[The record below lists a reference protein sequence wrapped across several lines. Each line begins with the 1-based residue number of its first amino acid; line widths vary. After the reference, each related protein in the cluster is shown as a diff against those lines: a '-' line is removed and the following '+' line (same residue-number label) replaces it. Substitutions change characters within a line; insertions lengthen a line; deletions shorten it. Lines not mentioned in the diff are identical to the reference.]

1 MSIGIFTDKSCKPS
15 IDDMLKAV
23 SASEVNLKALFGII
37 EENFK
42 AKSEF
47 KFYGRNYGWALNF
60 RKSGKSLI
68 SIYPSDN
75 MFTVQII
82 LDKVQAEEA
91 INSDISEAVRDIIN
105 NTEEIC
111 EGKWI
116 YIKVESTSK
125 IKDIETLLKI
135 RIKKKIKV

>member
-1 MSIGIFTDKSCKPS
+1 MSIGIFTDKVCKPS
-15 IDDMLKAV
+15 IDDMFEAV
-23 SASEVNLKALFGII
+23 SASKVNLKALFGII

-42 AKSEF
+42 AQSEF
-47 KFYGRNYGWALNF
+47 KFYGINYGWALNF

-68 SIYPSDN
+68 SIYPGDN

-82 LDKVQAEEA
+82 LDRMQAENA
-91 INSDISEAVRDIIN
+91 ISSNISESIKSIIS

-116 YIKVESTSK
+116 YIKVTPTSE
-125 IKDIETLLKI
+125 INDIQTLLKI
-135 RIKKKIKV
+135 RMKK

>member
-1 MSIGIFTDKSCKPS
+1 MSIGIFTDKSSKPS
-15 IDDMLKAV
+15 VDEMSEAV
-23 SASEVNLKALFGII
+23 SASKANLKALLDVI
-37 EENFK
+37 EEKFK

-47 KFYGRNYGWALNF
+47 KFYGKNYGWALNF

-68 SIYPSDN
+68 SIYPGDN

-82 LDKVQAEEA
+82 LDKIQAVNA
-91 INSDISEAVRDIIN
+91 VNSDISEAIRDIIN
-105 NTEEIC
+105 STEEIC

-116 YIKVESTSK
+116 YIKVGPASE

-135 RIKKKIKV
+135 RMKK

>member
-15 IDDMLKAV
+15 IDDMLEAV
-23 SASEVNLKALFGII
+23 SASEVNLKALLGII
-37 EENFK
+37 EANFK

-68 SIYPSDN
+68 SIYPGNN

-82 LDKVQAEEA
+82 LDRLQAENA
-91 INSDISEAVRDIIN
+91 ISSDMSESIKGIIS

-116 YIKVESTSK
+116 YIKVAPTNE
-125 IKDIETLLKI
+125 IKDIETLLNI
-135 RIKKKIKV
+135 RMKK